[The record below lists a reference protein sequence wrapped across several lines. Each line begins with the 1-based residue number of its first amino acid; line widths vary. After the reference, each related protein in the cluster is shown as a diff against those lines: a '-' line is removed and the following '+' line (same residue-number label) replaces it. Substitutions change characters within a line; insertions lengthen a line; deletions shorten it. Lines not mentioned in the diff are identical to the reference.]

1 VCVAGGPAAAQVRP
15 DAGTADARQVK
26 PLAPPARIGFRAFGH
41 YEMVSFTAKETF
53 DAVFGT
59 STMQGP
65 GGGGEVLGIWKGL
78 FVRGALSQMT
88 DTGSRA
94 FVFGN
99 DVIPVNVPLTV
110 KIRTVELGGGW
121 RVQPR
126 RIPRLAIYGG
136 GGVLR
141 LTYDETSQFAEFG
154 DDASE
159 SFNGYSVFGGAEL
172 TIWKW
177 LIAGAEAQYRAVP
190 DALGGEDS
198 ISELYN
204 ETDLGGATIR
214 VLFGIRR

>member
-1 VCVAGGPAAAQVRP
+1 MPAAAQTR
-15 DAGTADARQVK
+15 ADAAAADAAQVQ

-41 YEMVSFTAKETF
+41 YELVSFAAKETF
-53 DAVFGT
+53 DAVFGR
-59 STMQGP
+59 STMEGP
-65 GGGGEVLGIWKGL
+65 GGGGEVTGLWKGL
-78 FVRGALSQMT
+78 FVRGAMSQMS
-88 DTGSRA
+88 DTGTRA
-94 FVFGN
+94 FVYGN
-99 DVIPVNVPLTV
+99 EVIPLNIPHTI

-126 RIPRLAIYGG
+126 RVPRLAVYGG
-136 GGVLR
+136 GGMLFVN
-141 LTYDETSQFAEFG
+141 YDQTSDFAEAG
-154 DDASE
+154 ENASE
-159 SFNGYSVFGGAEL
+159 SFNGTMIFGGAEL

-204 ETDLGGATIR
+204 ETDLGGASIR

>member
-1 VCVAGGPAAAQVRP
+1 MPAAAQTR
-15 DAGTADARQVK
+15 ADAAAADAAQVQ

-41 YEMVSFTAKETF
+41 YELVSFAAKETF
-53 DAVFGT
+53 DAVFGR
-59 STMQGP
+59 STMEGP
-65 GGGGEVLGIWKGL
+65 GGGGEVTGLWKGL
-78 FVRGALSQMT
+78 FVRGAMSQMS
-88 DTGSRA
+88 DTGTRA
-94 FVFGN
+94 FVYGN
-99 DVIPVNVPLTV
+99 EVIPLNIPHTI

-126 RIPRLAIYGG
+126 RVPRLAVYGG
-136 GGVLR
+136 GGMLFVN
-141 LTYDETSQFAEFG
+141 YDQTSDFAEAG
-154 DDASE
+154 ENASE
-159 SFNGYSVFGGAEL
+159 SFNGTMIFGGAEL